1 TAEWHGLPPE
11 VAAVVFYQREDPI
24 GWQRPVSGTAAI
36 QYELE
41 DGGDASATDIVMVA
55 LDGQGEEWNRIV
67 LFSG

>member
-1 TAEWHGLPPE
+1 
-11 VAAVVFYQREDPI
+11 VVFYQGDDPV

-41 DGGDASATDIVMVA
+41 AGDDASGTDIVMVA

-67 LFSG
+67 LFSD